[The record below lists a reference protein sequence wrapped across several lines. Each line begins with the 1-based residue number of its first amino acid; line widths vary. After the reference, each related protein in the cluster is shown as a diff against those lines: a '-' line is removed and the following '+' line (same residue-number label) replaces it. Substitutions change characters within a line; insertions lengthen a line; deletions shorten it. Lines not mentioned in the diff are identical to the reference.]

1 MDFYSDLCWS
11 IKEKK
16 FLNNWIFRI
25 FYVKYAIYHLLII
38 PLVTH
43 LIYANTKFWNKK
55 WIVWKILFVSL
66 NITYTIFSKNIRF
79 SFLLFVR
86 KCFINRYSF
95 LGRSLKFCYSKL
107 QIYSLITQNYS
118 NEDKWNVDYSGKL
131 IIQSYISDNN
141 RNRSVILLV
150 IVLISRVLEFH
161 IMECGRSGIR
171 SSMFG

>member
-1 MDFYSDLCWS
+1 M
-11 IKEKK
+11 
-16 FLNNWIFRI
+16 N
-25 FYVKYAIYHLLII
+25 
-38 PLVTH
+38 
-43 LIYANTKFWNKK
+43 
-55 WIVWKILFVSL
+55 SL
-66 NITYTIFSKNIRF
+66 KNIICFFKYYLYNIFKPFDSHVF
-79 SFLLFVR
+79 SSFASALS
-86 KCFINRYSF
+86 IDASRYSF

-131 IIQSYISDNN
+131 IIRSYISDNN

>member
-1 MDFYSDLCWS
+1 M
-11 IKEKK
+11 
-16 FLNNWIFRI
+16 N
-25 FYVKYAIYHLLII
+25 
-38 PLVTH
+38 
-43 LIYANTKFWNKK
+43 
-55 WIVWKILFVSL
+55 SL
-66 NITYTIFSKNIRF
+66 KNIIRF
-79 SFLLFVR
+79 FKYYLYNIFKPFDSHFFSSFASALS
-86 KCFINRYSF
+86 IDASRYSF

-131 IIQSYISDNN
+131 IIRSYISDNN
-141 RNRSVILLV
+141 RNRPVILLV